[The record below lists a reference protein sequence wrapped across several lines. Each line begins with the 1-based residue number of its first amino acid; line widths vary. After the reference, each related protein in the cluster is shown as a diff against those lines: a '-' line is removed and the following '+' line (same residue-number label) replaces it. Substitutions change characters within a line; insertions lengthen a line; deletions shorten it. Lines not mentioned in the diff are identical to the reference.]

1 MWWNLEGTRG
11 GEMEGRGLDAIVL
24 MCLCIVN
31 GVEVFYFFK
40 IILVEVKVQSFASDL
55 IFYLETTLDIMMT
68 L

>member
-1 MWWNLEGTRG
+1 
-11 GEMEGRGLDAIVL
+11 MEGRGLDAIVL

-31 GVEVFYFFK
+31 GVEVFDFLK

-55 IFYLETTLDIMMT
+55 IFYFETTLDIMMT